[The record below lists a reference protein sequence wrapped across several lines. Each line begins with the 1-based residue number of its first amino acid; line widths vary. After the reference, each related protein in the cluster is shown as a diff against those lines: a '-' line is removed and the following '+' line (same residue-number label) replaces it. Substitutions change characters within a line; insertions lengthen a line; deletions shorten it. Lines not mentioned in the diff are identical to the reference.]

1 MRGLRVLRPGPL
13 SLVQDAGRLGWQHLG
28 VSPSGPLDGHA
39 AAWANY
45 LLGNPWGTPLVEITL
60 GGVEL
65 QSAGNTWLAV
75 CGAEVDIWVDD
86 QSQANWTRFPLR
98 AGQRLRLGVARS
110 GQRSYLAVAGGFCIA
125 PHLDSVATQTR
136 EGLGGLHGNGRP
148 LQSGDLLPCRPARL
162 PSRVSVPWSYIPDY
176 RLEPSLRVIAA
187 QGVDADALQGLL
199 AQRWFISPHS
209 DRMGVRLGGEALQA
223 PRLQW
228 SQGVV
233 SGAIQVPP
241 DGQPIVLMAD
251 RQTMGG
257 YPVLGWLHP
266 RDQWRLAQCP
276 AHSGVR
282 FVPVALSQAQ
292 AELRAFYR
300 FFR

>member
-39 AAWANY
+39 AAWANH
-45 LLGNPWGTPLVEITL
+45 LLGNCWGAPLLEIAL

-75 CGAEVDIWVDD
+75 CGAELDIWVDD
-86 QSQANWTRFPLR
+86 QPQANWARFPLQT
-98 AGQRLRLGVARS
+98 GQRLRLGFARS
-110 GQRSYLAVAGGFCIA
+110 GQRSYLAVAGGFCLPPI
-125 PHLDSVATQTR
+125 LGSVATQTR
-136 EGLGGLHGNGRP
+136 ERLGGLQGTGRA
-148 LQSGDLLPCRPARL
+148 LQAGDFLPCRPARL
-162 PSRVSVPWSYIPDY
+162 PGRVSVPWSFIADY
-176 RLEPSLRVIAA
+176 RAEPSLRVIAA
-187 QGVDADALQGLL
+187 DGVDADALHQFLT
-199 AQRWFISPHS
+199 QRWLISPHS
-209 DRMGVRLGGEALQA
+209 DRMGVRLSGEALQA

-228 SQGVV
+228 SQGMA

-241 DGQPIVLMAD
+241 DGQPIILMAD

-266 RDQWRLAQCP
+266 LDLWRLAQCP

-282 FVPVALSQAQ
+282 FAPIELAQAQ